1 MTRTLNV
8 VLMAF
13 EVRVFYEICLIFYKN
28 EINFYPRMCIVRISV
43 GDFIN

>member
-1 MTRTLNV
+1 
-8 VLMAF
+8 MAF

-28 EINFYPRMCIVRISV
+28 EINFDPQMCLVHMPE